1 MPRYIIER
9 TVGSMTEEELSV
21 AAKRSIGVV
30 DSMEGV
36 VWIKSYMSAAE
47 GKMYCEYE
55 APSPDAILEHAR
67 RAGLPVDKISEVS
80 VEISPAMF
88 R

>member
-21 AAKRSIGVV
+21 AAKRSIEVV

-36 VWIKSYMSAAE
+36 VWIKSYMSGAE